1 MSKADVDDVTE
12 VNWADYFDA
21 LSAEVWLETQD
32 RNRIKPRAAAH
43 DRASA
48 GSSDATG
55 AGASAAQDERGDTR
69 PKLQ

>member
-21 LSAEVWLETQD
+21 LSAEVWLQTQD
-32 RNRIKPRAAAH
+32 RNRIKRRAAEY

-48 GSSDATG
+48 DSPDTTG
-55 AGASAAQDERGDTR
+55 TDPSTAQSQRSFAV
-69 PKLQ
+69 PKPQ